1 MALKMG
7 KTREEINELVKQRKE
22 LLEQGDITE
31 RYGELV
37 INVTPDDLG
46 TVKKGNEKAL
56 EDILKKAKDKVV
68 ELSLFSLS
76 ESPNNHFSRLKGEK
90 REELIGSLKSYGQIN
105 PIIVRPKTCVE
116 HYQDEIENDFEILV
130 GHTRVDCMKEIGLK
144 TVKAIIVSCDD
155 VEATL
160 LINQSNIQREKVS
173 DIELARAYK
182 ATYDALK
189 QDKGGNDKVE
199 KGKKE
204 TLSQDEVSAT
214 IENGNVEIS
223 TSDPKSQSGTLDR
236 TDELVAQKYGI
247 SKNTLRRKMALAD
260 CTDRIIKQYNRGKI
274 TQGQIQYI
282 SKLSPD
288 VQDQVVDVLKES
300 GHEMTKEIA
309 KNLLEAYHEEQ
320 EHPTFRVSFPLNT
333 TREVIAK
340 GQGKEDTDETK
351 RRRRKVKK
359 SEVEKNM
366 YFIPEKYFPATLPPG
381 ERISYIRAALTY
393 MIEKNIAIRPSK
405 EISQE

>member
-1 MALKMG
+1 MG
-7 KTREEINELVKQRKE
+7 KTREEINELVKQRRE

-189 QDKGGNDKVE
+189 QDKNQNLMEGNSKNE
-199 KGKKE
+199 
-204 TLSQDEVSAT
+204 
-214 IENGNVEIS
+214 NVEIS
-223 TSDPKSQSGTLDR
+223 TSVPKSHSETSGESGDR

-247 SKNTLRRKMALAD
+247 SRATLQRKMALAD

-282 SKLSPD
+282 SKLSPA
-288 VQDQVVDVLKES
+288 VQDQVVYVLKES

-320 EHPTFRVSFPLNT
+320 NHPTFRVSFPLNT

-381 ERISYIRAALTY
+381 ERTSYIRAALTY